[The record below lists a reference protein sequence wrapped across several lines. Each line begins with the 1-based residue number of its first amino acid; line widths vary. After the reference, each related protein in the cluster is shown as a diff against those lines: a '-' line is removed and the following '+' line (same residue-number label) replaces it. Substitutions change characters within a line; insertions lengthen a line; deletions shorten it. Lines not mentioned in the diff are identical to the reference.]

1 MTQLRRHDLRKWHPG
16 STAFFTHFPKDR
28 SCEVCLRTKMTRAHY
43 RRRTGEAA
51 LRAEKFGDMITAD
64 QEVLG
69 EEGESGNNHRH
80 AVVVQDLA
88 TQWKQSCPRK
98 TKTSQETEKS
108 SKKVS
113 RAVTQAKSYLY
124 RQFIGIWQI
133 LWRSIVESSNSS
145 IWNTW
150 HCWKSGTQNKR
161 RNFSRIATIRL
172 GWKMVGWFCGM
183 LLPSAK
189 CSRPPGRRENSIW
202 KPIRGTI

>member
-51 LRAEKFGDMITAD
+51 LRAEKFGDMITTRSCHSMETILSAQNKD
-64 QEVLG
+64 F
-69 EEGESGNNHRH
+69 SG
-80 AVVVQDLA
+80 DG
-88 TQWKQSCPRK
+88 K
-98 TKTSQETEKS
+98 EF
-108 SKKVS
+108 KKVS